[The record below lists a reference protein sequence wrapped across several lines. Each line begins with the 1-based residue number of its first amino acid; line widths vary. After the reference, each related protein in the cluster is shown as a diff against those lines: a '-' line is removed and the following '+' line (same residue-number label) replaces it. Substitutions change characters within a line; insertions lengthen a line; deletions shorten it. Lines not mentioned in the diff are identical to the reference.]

1 MLSKIFILCFIR
13 AEGFN
18 TQELAA
24 RGSFR
29 ALKKGI
35 KSRMQIPIKNNIP
48 RPFMAGLLIVISFFL
63 PVLANAQAEPF
74 PDLSVQGT
82 MNILTP
88 PPPPV
93 IPFID
98 LTVRNPQDGQE
109 VAFSLQILLLLT
121 VLSLAPSIIIL
132 MTSFLRVAIVLD
144 FIKRALSLQQVPP
157 NQVILGISLF
167 LTIFIMWPTFSAIYT
182 NAVQPLAAGELSV
195 EGAYREAETP
205 LRLFMYSQMSGR
217 PDNIRLFM
225 AMRGLDRPDTLADVP
240 TYVLIPAFILN
251 ELTVAFKIGI
261 LLFIPFI
268 VIDMVVASALMSMG
282 MIMLPPV
289 MISMPF
295 KLILFILVD
304 GWGLLTDQLIR
315 SFM

>member
-1 MLSKIFILCFIR
+1 MRFSGRLWLIV
-13 AEGFN
+13 
-18 TQELAA
+18 LA
-24 RGSFR
+24 
-29 ALKKGI
+29 L
-35 KSRMQIPIKNNIP
+35 PL
-48 RPFMAGLLIVISFFL
+48 AGLV
-63 PVLANAQAEPF
+63 PARAQETQPAF
-74 PDLSVQGT
+74 PNFSTQGT
-82 MNILTP
+82 MNIPTP
-88 PPPPV
+88 PPAPV
-93 IPFID
+93 VPFID
-98 LTVRNPQDGQE
+98 LSVRNPQNGQE
-109 VAFSLQILLLLT
+109 VAFSLQLLLLLT

-132 MTSFLRVAIVLD
+132 MTSFLRISIVLD

-157 NQVILGISLF
+157 NQVLMGISLF
-167 LTIFIMWPTFSAIYT
+167 MTIFIMWPTFETVYNNSLR
-182 NAVQPLAAGELSV
+182 PLSQGELSA
-195 EGAYREAETP
+195 EEAYREAEAP
-205 LRLFMYSQMSGR
+205 LRLFMYRQMAGK

-225 AMRGLDRPDTLADVP
+225 AMRGLDRPDSLADVP

-268 VIDMVVASALMSMG
+268 IIDMVVASALMSMG

-304 GWGLLTDQLIR
+304 GWGLLTDQLVR